1 MPVTD
6 ITTDAEN
13 LTMTV
18 IADFAAPV
26 ERVWTAY
33 ADPRQ
38 LERFWGPPGWPATF
52 TTWDH
57 TVGGRAIYHMTSP
70 QGEKSSGA
78 WEFLTIEAPHRFE
91 VLDSFVDADGNP
103 LDGFPAMRM
112 AFGFEASGSG
122 GDSTRMTTT
131 TYFTSVEALE
141 QVTAMGMM
149 EGTRMAMS
157 QIDAVLQDLREYA
170 QGKGT
175 VVEFLD
181 DTHVKITRLVDGPRE
196 LVWRAHHE
204 PDLIKQWMLGPDGWE
219 MMECTVSATVGDSYR
234 TSWAPTGDTKGEPFG
249 FEGEVLL
256 VDAPF
261 RAVTTERMQGLPTQ
275 TLNDL
280 NLYEEDGATLVT
292 VLIEYPDKETRDMI
306 LATGMAD
313 GMEES
318 FKRLER
324 EVLRGAR
331 S

>member
-6 ITTDAEN
+6 ITTDADN

-18 IADFAAPV
+18 AAEFAAPV
-26 ERVWTAY
+26 ERVWAAY
-33 ADPRQ
+33 NDPRQ

-52 TTWDH
+52 TEWDH

-78 WEFLTIEAPHRFE
+78 WEFLTIDAPHRFE
-91 VLDSFVDADGNP
+91 VLDSFVDADGNA

-112 AFGFEASGSG
+112 AFAFEASG
-122 GDSTRMTTT
+122 DNNTRMTTT
-131 TYFTSVEALE
+131 TYFTSAEALE
-141 QVTAMGMM
+141 QVTAMGMV
-149 EGTRMAMS
+149 EGTKMAMG
-157 QIDAVLQDLREYA
+157 QLDAVLQDLRDYA

-175 VVEFLD
+175 RVELLD
-181 DTHVKITRLVDGPRE
+181 DTHVRITRLVDGPRE

-219 MMECTVSATVGDSYR
+219 MTECVATTTVGESYR
-234 TSWAPTGDTKGEPFG
+234 NSWAPVGDTEGEPFG

-256 VDAPF
+256 IEPPR
-261 RAVTTERMQGLPTQ
+261 RAVTTERMQGMPTQ

-292 VLIEYPDKETRDMI
+292 LLIEYPDLETRDMI

-324 EVLRGAR
+324 EVLGA